1 MRTSAKLGLGL
12 GLGLGLALAFATTAA
27 LARKPSTKLGHWM
40 NDNISSNMGGD
51 ADGFAQIKTSMAL
64 VVAKPPPNGSYPK
77 WAEMA
82 KATIAAA
89 DKGDLKRVKATCK
102 TCHDAYQDQYIKEN
116 LNAPFP

>member
-1 MRTSAKLGLGL
+1 MRTPAKLTLC
-12 GLGLGLALAFATTAA
+12 LGLALAFATTAA
-27 LARKPSTKLGHWM
+27 LARKPATKLGHWM

-51 ADGFAQIKTSMAL
+51 ADGFAQIKTNMAL
-64 VVAKPPPNGSYPK
+64 VVGKPPPNGSYPK

-89 DKGDLKRVKATCK
+89 DKGDLKAVKATCK
-102 TCHDAYQDQYIKEN
+102 SCHDAYQDQYIKEN